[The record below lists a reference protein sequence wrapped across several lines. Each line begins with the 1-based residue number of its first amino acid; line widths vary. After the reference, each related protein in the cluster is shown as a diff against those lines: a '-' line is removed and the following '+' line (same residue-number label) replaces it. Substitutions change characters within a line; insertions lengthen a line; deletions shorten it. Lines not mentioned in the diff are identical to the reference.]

1 MEFRKY
7 QHVERFGNLEVQG
20 IEVGTC
26 YIFPKLDG
34 TNASVWLD
42 EDGHLRAGSRKR
54 ELTIDNDNAGFYNA
68 ISKDERVLNYLKK
81 RPTHRLFGEWLVPHS
96 LKTYQENAWRKF
108 YIFDVCLDNDDGTLE
123 YIPYDVYKPWLE
135 EFNLEYIPPI
145 RVISNGDYESF
156 VKCLDQND
164 FLIEMGKGVGE
175 GIVIKNYDFYNQY
188 GRQTWAKIVTSEFK
202 EVLKKTK
209 GSPTHEKPLLEQE
222 IVDKYITK
230 AFVEKE
236 YAKIVNE
243 EGGWSSRMIHRLLDT
258 VYHEFIREECADI
271 VFKFRNPT
279 INFKMLKVMTTN
291 KIKEVKPDI
300 FG

>member
-20 IEVGTC
+20 IEFGTC

-54 ELTIDNDNAGFYNA
+54 ELTIDKDNAGFYNA
-68 ISKDERVLNYLKK
+68 ISKDERILNYLKK
-81 RPTHRLFGEWLVPHS
+81 HPTHRLFGEWLVPHS

-135 EFNLEYIPPI
+135 EFNLEYIAPI
-145 RVISNGDYESF
+145 RVIINGDYESF

-164 FLIEMGKGVGE
+164 FLIECGKGVGE
-175 GIVIKNYDFYNQY
+175 GIVIKNYDFYNRY

-243 EGGWSSRMIHRLLDT
+243 EGGWSSKMIPRLLDT
-258 VYHEFIREECADI
+258 VYYEFIREECADI
-271 VFKFRNPT
+271 VFKFKNPT

-291 KIKEVKPDI
+291 KIKEIKPDI

>member
-7 QHVERFGNLEVQG
+7 QHVERFGNSEVQD

-34 TNASVWLD
+34 TNASVWLNK
-42 EDGHLRAGSRKR
+42 DGYLRAGSRRR
-54 ELTIDNDNAGFYNA
+54 ELTIDKDNAGFYHA
-68 ISKDERVLNYLKK
+68 ISKDERILNYLKK
-81 RPTHRLFGEWLVPHS
+81 HPTHRLFGEWLVPHS
-96 LKTYQENAWRKF
+96 LKTYREDAWRKF

-135 EFNLEYIPPI
+135 EFNLDYIAPI
-145 RVISNGDYESF
+145 KIITNGDYESF

-164 FLIEMGKGVGE
+164 FLIENGKGVGE
-175 GIVIKNYDFYNQY
+175 GIVIKNYEFYNRY

-202 EVLKKTK
+202 EVHNKTK
-209 GSPTHEKPLLEQE
+209 GSPTHEKLPVEQV
-222 IVDKYITK
+222 IVDTYITK

-243 EGGWSSRMIHRLLDT
+243 EDGWNSRMISRLLNT

-271 VFKFRNPT
+271 VFKFNNPT
-279 INFKMLKVMTTN
+279 INFKMLKTMTTN
-291 KIKEVKPDI
+291 KVKEIKPDI